1 MTLNIAGVP
10 EVEEGA
16 SALKIAKGEA
26 MPDET
31 TLWQEG
37 EFPCAEARKELS
49 DGRGD
54 EGEE

>member
-1 MTLNIAGVP
+1 MD
-10 EVEEGA
+10 EEK
-16 SALKIAKGEA
+16 LR
-26 MPDET
+26 
-31 TLWQEG
+31 QEG

>member
-1 MTLNIAGVP
+1 MD
-10 EVEEGA
+10 EEK
-16 SALKIAKGEA
+16 LR
-26 MPDET
+26 
-31 TLWQEG
+31 QVG

>member
-1 MTLNIAGVP
+1 MTLSVAGVP
-10 EVEEGA
+10 EVEA
-16 SALKIAKGEA
+16 
-26 MPDET
+26 
-31 TLWQEG
+31 G